1 MLPPVADAVA
11 PPSDNPLHVTLLST
25 TAEADNTD
33 GSVTVLLAVAVQPFA
48 SVTVTVYVPA
58 LTPVIDAVV
67 AALLHK

>member
-33 GSVTVLLAVAVQPFA
+33 GSVTVALLVDVQPLL

-58 LTPVIDAVV
+58 LTPLIDAVV
-67 AALLHK
+67 AALLQE